1 MDPCVLQS
9 QTEAIDPLSLSLSLS
24 RSLSLSLSPCALL
37 LDASMWDWFT
47 NYIPA
52 AGKYLS

>member
-9 QTEAIDPLSLSLSLS
+9 QTESLDFRLSLSLSLS
-24 RSLSLSLSPCALL
+24 LCALL
-37 LDASMWDWFT
+37 LEASMWVWFT

-52 AGKYLS
+52 AGKYLF